1 MVLLFLSMS
10 HQTFAISN
18 RANFKSE
25 KIWTRV
31 LYVGPSMDLKT
42 LKNKSLAALSK
53 IKKIPE
59 DTRNNEYQRYTKK
72 LQRERYIPPV
82 IFSGGHKNH
91 LKIKH
96 KMHNH
101 GRRFFPLLLRRNRN
115 IVMVDTPIYQY

>member
-25 KIWTRV
+25 KIRTRV

-42 LKNKSLAALSK
+42 LKNKSLAAPSK

-59 DTRNNEYQRYTKK
+59 IMSTRDILRSFNAND
-72 LQRERYIPPV
+72 
-82 IFSGGHKNH
+82 IFH
-91 LKIKH
+91 L
-96 KMHNH
+96 
-101 GRRFFPLLLRRNRN
+101 
-115 IVMVDTPIYQY
+115 

>member
-1 MVLLFLSMS
+1 MDVLFLSMS

-25 KIWTRV
+25 KNRTRV

-59 DTRNNEYQRYTKK
+59 TMSTRDTVRSFNAKE
-72 LQRERYIPPV
+72 
-82 IFSGGHKNH
+82 IFH
-91 LKIKH
+91 L
-96 KMHNH
+96 
-101 GRRFFPLLLRRNRN
+101 
-115 IVMVDTPIYQY
+115 

>member
-25 KIWTRV
+25 KIRSRV

-59 DTRNNEYQRYTKK
+59 IMSTRDTLRSFNAKD
-72 LQRERYIPPV
+72 
-82 IFSGGHKNH
+82 IFH
-91 LKIKH
+91 L
-96 KMHNH
+96 
-101 GRRFFPLLLRRNRN
+101 
-115 IVMVDTPIYQY
+115 

>member
-25 KIWTRV
+25 KIRTRV

-59 DTRNNEYQRYTKK
+59 IMSTRDK
-72 LQRERYIPPV
+72 LRSFNAKD
-82 IFSGGHKNH
+82 IFH
-91 LKIKH
+91 L
-96 KMHNH
+96 
-101 GRRFFPLLLRRNRN
+101 
-115 IVMVDTPIYQY
+115 